1 MKINTITLE
10 NYKSIK
16 KLDKLSLKNITI
28 LVGSNGA
35 GKSNLISVFKLLNK
49 IIEKQLKP
57 YSMNKV
63 LINYC
68 ALGLSNQNLFQQ
80 KSISEITN
88 IVSNLSQPMKDF
100 YFLMKRKVI

>member
-57 YSMNKV
+57 YSIVHKN
-63 LINYC
+63 IDNY
-68 ALGLSNQNLFQQ
+68 
-80 KSISEITN
+80 
-88 IVSNLSQPMKDF
+88 
-100 YFLMKRKVI
+100 